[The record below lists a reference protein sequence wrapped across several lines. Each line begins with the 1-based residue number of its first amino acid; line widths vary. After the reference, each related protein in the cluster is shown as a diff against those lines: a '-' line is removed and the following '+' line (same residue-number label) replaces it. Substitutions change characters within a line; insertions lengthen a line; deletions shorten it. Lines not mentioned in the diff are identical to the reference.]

1 MSYENLTRVS
11 AELNQWL
18 KGLDFYRDDIRIQEK
33 RLLELASANTGS
45 EVGRGIEHFQNQF
58 LIQRNTID
66 ELRHAIREHMSAF
79 GKTVAAEEPVWEA
92 RHTAVHGSL
101 KDGYDS
107 FEKVMNELRQEF
119 NAFLSRWL

>member
-1 MSYENLTRVS
+1 MSYDNLTKVTS
-11 AELNQWL
+11 EHNQWL
-18 KGLDFYRDDIRIQEK
+18 KGLDFYRDDISILEK

-45 EVGRGIEHFQNQF
+45 EVALGIEHFQNQF

-79 GKTVAAEEPVWEA
+79 GKTVAAEEPAWEV
-92 RHTAVHGSL
+92 RHTADHESL

-107 FEKVMNELRQEF
+107 FDKVMNELRQEF